1 MINDFSLLI
10 TKASNAKHIENF
22 CKTNDINGMLFYG
35 KGSAKKSLWEF
46 LGLTDNS
53 KIILMYNK
61 DVEIEQIEN
70 LKKNCKDIFISKIGG
85 NMTKE
90 RLFVCIINSGYADE
104 VMDIARNCGATGG
117 TILDGRG
124 TGKTVD
130 KILGTEVDSA
140 KEVVLI
146 FCDEQTAKNLE
157 EKINE
162 YINTKEYV
170 SGICFTLN
178 AKLFKE
184 LNVDNK

>member
-1 MINDFSLLI
+1 
-10 TKASNAKHIENF
+10 
-22 CKTNDINGMLFYG
+22 
-35 KGSAKKSLWEF
+35 
-46 LGLTDNS
+46 
-53 KIILMYNK
+53 
-61 DVEIEQIEN
+61 
-70 LKKNCKDIFISKIGG
+70 
-85 NMTKE
+85 MTKE

-157 EKINE
+157 QNINE